1 MVSQNRHQICQ
12 AGYFFSRLCLPGRY
26 RYFVDL
32 ALIPHF
38 FKQGLVNML
47 LFCWI
52 AIEYRPRLIWERA
65 NDVQGH
71 IDLRVIFRA
80 TAFQGIAQ

>member
-12 AGYFFSRLCLPGRY
+12 AGGFFSRLCLPGRY

-38 FKQGLVNML
+38 FKQGLTILETLNSL
-47 LFCWI
+47 LALYALTSGGTIC
-52 AIEYRPRLIWERA
+52 AIVKRLNEK
-65 NDVQGH
+65 NSLDS
-71 IDLRVIFRA
+71 
-80 TAFQGIAQ
+80 FQLC